1 MTSTPTPNPA
11 LVTQAAAQRLPRL
24 ALLLFCAAYVLP
36 GLVGRDPWRGAD
48 LNAFGQMLALADGR
62 APWLAPALGGV
73 ASGDALL
80 PHWIGAG
87 AILLT
92 RPWLD
97 PALAARLPFALMLVL
112 ALVAVWHATFH
123 LARSEAAQ
131 PLPLAFGGEAHP
143 VDYARAVADGALL
156 AFIATLGLLQLG
168 HQTTPELAQLAAAA
182 CLQWALA
189 AAPQR
194 HGPARLGVVLA
205 LPALA
210 ACGAPA
216 MALAW
221 GVGGLLLSFVGG
233 NASAD
238 ASAHNRA
245 ETSSGAGLKS
255 LRPWLAAAVL
265 AAALLAWLTGSWA
278 WRVAPQIEAPL
289 VARLWLWFL
298 WPAWPL
304 ALWTL
309 WSWRRQLLQRHLAL
323 PLLGLG
329 VALLACVAMDGS
341 DRALMLGAPGIAVLA
356 AFALPTLQRSTT
368 AAVDSLSVLFF
379 TLCALTV
386 WVFYAAIATGTPAA
400 AWATVQRLA
409 PGFER
414 RLSITELALAALAT
428 LAWAWLVR
436 WRTRRTRPVIW
447 KSLVLPAGGVALC
460 WLLLMTLW
468 LPLLDYALSN
478 RPLAQ
483 RLLHHVPA
491 GACVAAP
498 GAPPSLV
505 AALEF
510 HGGRTVDART
520 AAIHSACPVLLQV
533 LVERGATAQRSA
545 AAAAA
550 LQRSGWQ
557 EAARARGPTERR
569 EVVVVYKRA
578 AAPGVSAGVSADKPT
593 SVSAP
598 PPAPPI
604 KR

>member
-1 MTSTPTPNPA
+1 MTPTPTHTPNPA

-36 GLVGRDPWRGAD
+36 GVVGRDPWRGAD

-62 APWLAPALGGV
+62 TPWLAPALGGV

-112 ALVAVWHATFH
+112 ALVAVWHTTFH
-123 LARSEAAQ
+123 LARSDAAQ
-131 PLPLAFGGEAHP
+131 PLPLAFGGEAKP

-194 HGPARLGVVLA
+194 RWSARLGVLLA

-221 GVGGLLLSFVGG
+221 GVGGVLLSFAGSSI
-233 NASAD
+233 SA
-238 ASAHNRA
+238 NTGA
-245 ETSSGAGLKS
+245 ETGGDAGLKS

-265 AAALLAWLTGSWA
+265 GAALLAWLTGSWA

-298 WPAWPL
+298 WPAWPM

-309 WSWRRQLLQRHLAL
+309 WCWRRQLLQRHLAL

-341 DRALMLGAPGIAVLA
+341 DRALMLGVPSIAVLA
-356 AFALPTLQRSTT
+356 AFALPTLQRSAS

-379 TLCALTV
+379 TCCAVTV
-386 WVFYAAIATGTPAA
+386 WVFYGAIATGTPAA

-414 RLSITELALAALAT
+414 RLSITELALATLAT

-478 RPLAQ
+478 RPLAL
-483 RLLHHVPA
+483 RLLRHAPA

-520 AAIHSACPVLLQV
+520 SAASSACPVLLQV
-533 LVERGATAQRSA
+533 LVERGAAARRSA
-545 AAAAA
+545 ADAAAV
-550 LQRSGWQ
+550 LRSGWR
-557 EAARARGPTERR
+557 EAARERGPTERR
-569 EVVVVYKRA
+569 EVVVVYNRA
-578 AAPGVSAGVSADKPT
+578 AAPGTVSPSAAAA
-593 SVSAP
+593 SASAP
-598 PPAPPI
+598 ASS
-604 KR
+604 R

>member
-1 MTSTPTPNPA
+1 MTPSSTPTPNPA

-73 ASGDALL
+73 PSGDALL

-112 ALVAVWHATFH
+112 ALVAVWYATFH
-123 LARSEAAQ
+123 LARSDAAQ
-131 PLPLAFGGEAHP
+131 PLPLAFGGEAKP

-194 HGPARLGVVLA
+194 HWSARVGVLLA

-210 ACGAPA
+210 ASGAPA

-221 GVGGLLLSFVGG
+221 GAGALLLSFTRP
-233 NASAD
+233 D
-238 ASAHNRA
+238 
-245 ETSSGAGLKS
+245 AGLKP
-255 LRPWLAAAVL
+255 LRPWLAAAML
-265 AAALLAWLTGSWA
+265 GAALLAWLTGSWA

-298 WPAWPL
+298 WPAWPM

-309 WSWRRQLLQRHLAL
+309 CCWRRQLLQRHLAL

-341 DRALMLGAPGIAVLA
+341 DRALMLGVPGIAVLA
-356 AFALPTLQRSTT
+356 AFALPTLRRSAT
-368 AAVDSLSVLFF
+368 AAIDSLSVLFF
-379 TLCALTV
+379 TLCAGTV
-386 WVFYAAIATGTPAA
+386 WVFYGAIATGIPAA
-400 AWATVQRLA
+400 AWATLQRVA

-414 RLSITELALAALAT
+414 HLSLTELALASLAT

-478 RPLAQ
+478 RPLAM
-483 RLLHHVPA
+483 RLLRHA
-491 GACVAAP
+491 AAADCLAAP
-498 GAPPSLV
+498 GASKSLV
-505 AALEF
+505 ASLEF
-510 HGGRTVDART
+510 HGGRTVDAR
-520 AAIHSACPVLLQV
+520 ASAVGSHCPVLLQV
-533 LVERGATAQRSA
+533 LVERGAAAPRSA
-545 AAAAA
+545 ADAAA
-550 LQRSGWQ
+550 LLHQGWV
-557 EAARARGPTERR
+557 ETARERGPTERR

-578 AAPGVSAGVSADKPT
+578 ATPAAAASAAAPASS
-593 SVSAP
+593 
-598 PPAPPI
+598 
-604 KR
+604 R

>member
-112 ALVAVWHATFH
+112 ALVAVWYAAFH
-123 LARSEAAQ
+123 LARSDAAQ
-131 PLPLAFGGEAHP
+131 PLPLAFGGEAKP

-194 HGPARLGVVLA
+194 RWPARVGVVLA

-221 GVGGLLLSFVGG
+221 GVGGLLLSFVG
-233 NASAD
+233 AD
-238 ASAHNRA
+238 ARTDTHTDAAVDS
-245 ETSSGAGLKS
+245 GLKS

-265 AAALLAWLTGSWA
+265 GAALLAWLTGSWA
-278 WRVAPQIEAPL
+278 WRVAPHIEAPL

-323 PLLGLG
+323 PQLGLG

-341 DRALMLGAPGIAVLA
+341 DRALMLGVPGIAVLA

-386 WVFYAAIATGTPAA
+386 WVFYVAIATGTPAA

-447 KSLVLPAGGVALC
+447 KSLELPAGGVALC

-478 RPLAQ
+478 RPLAM
-483 RLLHHVPA
+483 RLLRHVPA
-491 GACVAAP
+491 GACLAAP

-510 HGGRTVDART
+510 HGGRIVDART
-520 AAIHSACPVLLQV
+520 STAHSAVDSACPVLLQV
-533 LVERGATAQRSA
+533 LVQRGAAAQRSA

-550 LQRSGWQ
+550 LLRGGWQ
-557 EAARARGPTERR
+557 EAARERGPTERR

-578 AAPGVSAGVSADKPT
+578 AAPGASAGASSGDLSGA
-593 SVSAP
+593 SAP
-598 PPAPPI
+598 PPPPST
-604 KR
+604 R